1 MNPVRSSRASGPRG
15 TRDFVTSA
23 TSNGMK
29 ERTRAILETAVRDFI
44 EEGRPITSE
53 YLYERYDFGIK
64 PAMIR
69 WELQELADGGYFNQ
83 LRPSG
88 GRFPTRKAY
97 AAYVASIESQD
108 GRAKSPRRVRASSPE
123 KLPKEIA
130 DELGVMGAGYDP
142 RRGVFRE
149 CGLTNL
155 IEDLDL
161 EGHEELL
168 AVVRDIERLEERFV
182 ERLNV
187 WEGDEGPWPKV
198 FVGET
203 PLTKTKLLSVLV
215 GRTGSARDPFF
226 ILAVGP
232 LRMDYE
238 KSLALFRSLEE

>member
-1 MNPVRSSRASGPRG
+1 
-15 TRDFVTSA
+15 
-23 TSNGMK
+23 MK
-29 ERTRAILETAVRDFI
+29 ERTRTILETAVRDFI

-53 YLYERYDFGIK
+53 YLYDRYDFGIK

-69 WELQELADGGYFNQ
+69 WELQELADAGYFHQ

-97 AAYVASIESQD
+97 ASYVASIESRVD
-108 GRAKSPRRVRASSPE
+108 AHPGVEHLRRVSHREKSRDTSPE

-142 RRGVFRE
+142 RRGIFRE
-149 CGLTNL
+149 SGLVNL
-155 IEDLDL
+155 IEDLELDA
-161 EGHEELL
+161 HEELL
-168 AVVRDIERLEERFV
+168 EVVRDIERLEERFIARL
-182 ERLNV
+182 ER
-187 WEGDEGPWPKV
+187 WEDDDGPWPKV

-215 GRTGSARDPFF
+215 GRMGNARDPFF
-226 ILAVGP
+226 VLAVGP

-238 KSLALFRSLEE
+238 KSLALFRTFNEL

>member
-1 MNPVRSSRASGPRG
+1 
-15 TRDFVTSA
+15 
-23 TSNGMK
+23 MK

-53 YLYERYDFGIK
+53 YLYDRYDFGIK

-69 WELQELADGGYFNQ
+69 WELQELADAGYFHQ

-97 AAYVASIESQD
+97 AAYVTSIEPHAD
-108 GRAKSPRRVRASSPE
+108 THPGIAHPRRSGRREKVRTSSPE
-123 KLPKEIA
+123 TLPKEIA

-142 RRGVFRE
+142 RRGIFRE
-149 CGLTNL
+149 SGLTNL
-155 IEDLDL
+155 IQDFEL
-161 EGHEELL
+161 EAHEELL
-168 AVVRDIERLEERFV
+168 EVVRDIERLEERFISQ
-182 ERLNV
+182 LST
-187 WEGDEGPWPKV
+187 WEGDEEPWPKI

-215 GRTGSARDPFF
+215 GRTHGRRDPFF

-238 KSLALFRSLEE
+238 KSLALFRALEE

>member
-1 MNPVRSSRASGPRG
+1 MLR
-15 TRDFVTSA
+15 
-23 TSNGMK
+23 

-69 WELQELADGGYFNQ
+69 WELQTLADDGYFEQ

-97 AAYVASIESQD
+97 AAYVESIEKNEKRVKPPR
-108 GRAKSPRRVRASSPE
+108 GRYKNDPE
-123 KLPKEIA
+123 TIPKEIA
-130 DELGVMGAGYDP
+130 EELNVMGAGYDP
-142 RRGVFRE
+142 RRRVFHE

-155 IEDLDL
+155 IEELGT
-161 EGHEELL
+161 EAREELL
-168 AVVRDIERLEERFV
+168 GVVRDVERLEERLV
-182 ERLNV
+182 SHLGA
-187 WEGDEGPWPKV
+187 WEDDDVWPKV

-203 PLTKTKLLSVLV
+203 PLTKTKLLSILV
-215 GRTGSARDPFF
+215 GKMGSARDPFF
-226 ILAVGP
+226 VLAVGP

-238 KSLALFRSLEE
+238 KSLALFRTFDEM

>member
-1 MNPVRSSRASGPRG
+1 
-15 TRDFVTSA
+15 
-23 TSNGMK
+23 MK

-44 EEGRPITSE
+44 NEGRPITSE
-53 YLYERYDFGIK
+53 YLYDRYDFGIK

-69 WELQELADGGYFNQ
+69 WELQELADAGYFHQ

-97 AAYVASIESQD
+97 AAYVASIEVQD
-108 GRAKSPRRVRASSPE
+108 TKAQSPRKVRVNSPE

-130 DELGVMGAGYDP
+130 DELGIMGAGYDP
-142 RRGVFRE
+142 RRGIFRE

-155 IEDLDL
+155 IEDLELEAQSDL
-161 EGHEELL
+161 LD
-168 AVVRDIERLEERFV
+168 VVRDIERLEERFIA
-182 ERLNV
+182 RLGS
-187 WEGDEGPWPKV
+187 WESDEGPWPKI

-215 GRTGSARDPFF
+215 GRTGSARSPFF
-226 ILAVGP
+226 VLAVGP

-238 KSLALFRSLEE
+238 KSLALFRALEE